1 MTTII
6 LIYMLK
12 GFIVSAIIAAAQAS
26 VTVLN
31 PPSCTGCT
39 EIAFVWVSGAHY
51 TPEDYVDIATE
62 L

>member
-1 MTTII
+1 
-6 LIYMLK
+6 MLK